1 MSPVLSLLATVS
13 SAPPM
18 SALAAQLRDIHPGP
32 MLTQAADP
40 RLQGWWALL
49 IMLLMGVLIGAA
61 LLSLLRYRRWQRQID
76 WEAPELVPKLQ
87 AALREAALGRWPEAR
102 TLQGEAWLAFL
113 DRQGGSQFREF
124 AALWP
129 HWLYG
134 QGIPDARQCEA
145 LRRAYLSWGRAC
157 CCLPPGVIAFRHRWQ
172 QGLMRLRI
180 STMTGRSS

>member
-1 MSPVLSLLATVS
+1 MSPVLSLLAAIS
-13 SAPPM
+13 SAPPV

-32 MLTQAADP
+32 MLVQAPDP

-49 IMLLMGVLIGAA
+49 IILLMGALIGAA

-76 WEAPELVPKLQ
+76 WQAPELVPRLQ
-87 AALREAALGRWPEAR
+87 AALREATLGRWPEVR

-124 AALWP
+124 APLWP

-134 QGIPDARQCEA
+134 QGIPDPRQREA
-145 LRRAYLSWGRAC
+145 LRRAYLRWGRAC
-157 CCLPPGVIAFRHRWQ
+157 CCLPQRVITLRIRWQ
-172 QGLMRLRI
+172 QGLARLRT
-180 STMTGRSS
+180 STRTGRSS

>member
-1 MSPVLSLLATVS
+1 MSPVLSLLAAVS

-40 RLQGWWALL
+40 RLQGWWV
-49 IMLLMGVLIGAA
+49 LLMGALIGAA

-76 WEAPELVPKLQ
+76 WEAPELVPRLQ
-87 AALREAALGRWPEAR
+87 AVLREAALGRWPEAR

-134 QGIPDARQCEA
+134 QWIPDARQCEA
-145 LRRAYLSWGRAC
+145 LRCAYLSWGRAC
-157 CCLPPGVIAFRHRWQ
+157 CCLPPGVIAFRRRWQ
-172 QGLMRLRI
+172 QGLTRLRI
-180 STMTGRSS
+180 RSSS

>member
-1 MSPVLSLLATVS
+1 MSPVLSLLAAIS
-13 SAPPM
+13 SAPPV
-18 SALAAQLRDIHPGP
+18 SVLAAQLRDIHPGP
-32 MLTQAADP
+32 MLVQAPDP

-49 IMLLMGVLIGAA
+49 IILLMGALIGAA

-76 WEAPELVPKLQ
+76 WQAPELVPQLQ

-124 AALWP
+124 APLWP

-134 QGIPDARQCEA
+134 QGIPDPRQREA
-145 LRRAYLSWGRAC
+145 LRRAYLRWGRAC
-157 CCLPPGVIAFRHRWQ
+157 CCLPQRVITLRIRWQ
-172 QGLMRLRI
+172 QGLARLR
-180 STMTGRSS
+180 SSSRSSS

>member
-1 MSPVLSLLATVS
+1 MSPVLSLLAAIS
-13 SAPPM
+13 SAPPV
-18 SALAAQLRDIHPGP
+18 SALATQLRDIHPGP
-32 MLTQAADP
+32 MLVQAPDP

-49 IMLLMGVLIGAA
+49 IILLMGALIGAA

-76 WEAPELVPKLQ
+76 WQAPELVPRLQ

-124 AALWP
+124 APLWP

-134 QGIPDARQCEA
+134 QGIPDPRQREA
-145 LRRAYLSWGRAC
+145 LRRAYLRWGRAC
-157 CCLPPGVIAFRHRWQ
+157 CCLPQRVITLRIRWQ
-172 QGLMRLRI
+172 QGLARLRA
-180 STMTGRSS
+180 RSSS

>member
-1 MSPVLSLLATVS
+1 VSPVLSLLAAIS
-13 SAPPM
+13 SAPPV

-32 MLTQAADP
+32 MLVQAPDP

-49 IMLLMGVLIGAA
+49 IILLMGALLGAA

-76 WEAPELVPKLQ
+76 WQAPELVPQLQ
-87 AALREAALGRWPEAR
+87 AALREATLGRWPEAR

-124 AALWP
+124 APLWP

-134 QGIPDARQCEA
+134 QGIPDPRQREA
-145 LRRAYLSWGRAC
+145 LRRTYLRWGRAC
-157 CCLPPGVIAFRHRWQ
+157 CCLPQRVITLRIRWQ
-172 QGLMRLRI
+172 QGLARLRA
-180 STMTGRSS
+180 RSSS

>member
-1 MSPVLSLLATVS
+1 MSPVLSLLAAVS

-49 IMLLMGVLIGAA
+49 IMLLMGALIGAA

-76 WEAPELVPKLQ
+76 WEAPELVPRLQ

-124 AALWP
+124 SALWP

-157 CCLPPGVIAFRHRWQ
+157 CCLPPGVIAFRRRWQ
-172 QGLMRLRI
+172 QGLTRLRI
-180 STMTGRSS
+180 RSSS

>member
-1 MSPVLSLLATVS
+1 MSPVLSLLAAVS

-49 IMLLMGVLIGAA
+49 IMLLMGALIGAA

-76 WEAPELVPKLQ
+76 WEAPELVPRLQ
-87 AALREAALGRWPEAR
+87 AVLREAALGRWPEAR

-124 AALWP
+124 ATLWP

-157 CCLPPGVIAFRHRWQ
+157 CCLPPGVIALRRRWQ
-172 QGLMRLRI
+172 QSLTRLRI
-180 STMTGRSS
+180 RTGRSS

>member
-1 MSPVLSLLATVS
+1 MSPVLSLLAAIS
-13 SAPPM
+13 SAPPV

-32 MLTQAADP
+32 MLVQAPDP

-49 IMLLMGVLIGAA
+49 IILLMGALIGAA

-76 WEAPELVPKLQ
+76 WQAHELVPRLQ

-124 AALWP
+124 APLWP

-134 QGIPDARQCEA
+134 QGIPDPRQREA
-145 LRRAYLSWGRAC
+145 LRRAYLRWGRAC
-157 CCLPPGVIAFRHRWQ
+157 CCLPQRVITLRIRWQ
-172 QGLMRLRI
+172 QGLARLRA
-180 STMTGRSS
+180 RSSS

>member
-1 MSPVLSLLATVS
+1 MSPVLSLLAAIY
-13 SAPPM
+13 SAPPV

-32 MLTQAADP
+32 MLVQAPDP

-49 IMLLMGVLIGAA
+49 IILLMGALIGAA

-76 WEAPELVPKLQ
+76 WQAPELVPRLQ

-124 AALWP
+124 APLWP

-134 QGIPDARQCEA
+134 QGIPDPRQREA
-145 LRRAYLSWGRAC
+145 LRRAYLRWGRAC
-157 CCLPPGVIAFRHRWQ
+157 CCLPQRVITLRIRWQ
-172 QGLMRLRI
+172 QGLARLRA
-180 STMTGRSS
+180 RSSS